1 MKKSAKNEFLRKL
14 PQVDEVLRIFFENGH
29 TTNTSRTTALRAIQE
44 LIRERREELMSAADP
59 SLFGAAF
66 YEITGADITE
76 KCRALNAPTLMPVL
90 NASGIIV
97 HTNLGRAPLS
107 REALREV
114 QSVACCYSNLEFNL
128 AAGQRGSRAEHIEEL
143 LVQLTGAEAAFAVN
157 NNAAAVLLSL
167 AALARGADVLVS
179 RGELVE
185 IGGSFRIPDV
195 MEQSG
200 ARLVE
205 VGTTNRTHVS
215 DYRSAI
221 TGETG
226 LLFKAHPSNYR
237 ILGFTADVG
246 LAELVRLGSEHA
258 LPVLFDLGSGCVV
271 DTALTGLTDEITV
284 QQAVK
289 TGADIVTFS
298 GDKLFG
304 GPQAGIIVGKKAFVD
319 RIRRHPLARALRI
332 DKLTLAALSA
342 TLRTYVLEPEN
353 IASIPVLAM
362 LTASQEDLRIRA
374 RAVAESVKQVLP
386 AGAVTA
392 EQDFSQVGGGS
403 CPLEELPTW
412 VVSIDP
418 RPMLPN
424 RCDGLLRAGAPPV
437 VCRISKDRVLFDM
450 RTILPHED
458 DLLSACLQAVFRA
471 KTIS

>member
-1 MKKSAKNEFLRKL
+1 MEKSAKNEFLRKL
-14 PQVDEVLRIFFENGH
+14 PQVDEVLRIFSETGLPPH
-29 TTNTSRTTALRAIQE
+29 TSRTTVLRAAQD
-44 LIRERREELMSAADP
+44 LIRERRSQLLSADDP
-59 SLFGAAF
+59 SLFDTAF
-66 YEITGADITE
+66 YEITRTDIAA
-76 KCRALNAPTLMPVL
+76 KCRALTAPSLIHVL

-97 HTNLGRAPLS
+97 HTNLGRSPLS
-107 REALREV
+107 REAQQEV

-128 AAGQRGSRAEHIEEL
+128 AAGRRGSRSEHIEEL
-143 LVQLTGAEAAFAVN
+143 LVKLTGAEAGFAVN
-157 NNAAAVLLSL
+157 NNAAAVLLCL

-185 IGGSFRIPDV
+185 IGGSFRIPDI

-205 VGTTNRTHVS
+205 VGATNRTHAA
-215 DYRSAI
+215 DYRTAI
-221 TGETG
+221 TSATG

-246 LAELVRLGSEHA
+246 LEELVALGHEHG

-271 DTALTGLTDEITV
+271 DAALLGLSGEMTV

-289 TGADIVTFS
+289 TGADIITFS

-304 GPQAGIIVGKKAFVD
+304 GPQAGIIVGKKDCVEL
-319 RIRRHPLARALRI
+319 IRNHPLARALRI

-342 TLRTYVLEPEN
+342 TLRTYVLDPEN
-353 IASIPVLAM
+353 IASIPVMAM
-362 LTASQEDLRIRA
+362 LTACPEDLKK
-374 RAVAESVKQVLP
+374 RAVGVAEAIQPVLP
-386 AGAVTA
+386 AGAVTV

-418 RPMLPN
+418 RPLLPN
-424 RCDGLLRAGAPPV
+424 RCDELLRAGAPPV
-437 VCRISKDRVLFDM
+437 VCRISKDRVIFDM
-450 RTILPHED
+450 RTLLPEED
-458 DLLSACLQAVFRA
+458 VMLTVCIRAVFR
-471 KTIS
+471 

>member
-14 PQVDEVLRIFFENGH
+14 PQVDEVLRIFSDSGLFTH
-29 TTNTSRTTALRAIQE
+29 ISRTTVLRAVQD
-44 LIRERREELMSAADP
+44 LIREGREQLMSAFDP
-59 SLFGAAF
+59 SLLDESF
-66 YEITGADITE
+66 YEITSADITA
-76 KCRALNAPTLMPVL
+76 KCRALNMPSLQHVL

-97 HTNLGRAPLS
+97 HTNLGRSPLS
-107 REALREV
+107 RQAQQEV

-128 AAGQRGSRAEHIEEL
+128 ASGQRGSRAEHIEEL
-143 LVQLTGAEAAFAVN
+143 LIQLTGAEAGFAVN
-157 NNAAAVLLSL
+157 NNAAAVLLCL
-167 AALARGADVLVS
+167 AALARGTDVLVS

-205 VGTTNRTHVS
+205 VGTTNRTHAA

-221 TGETG
+221 TGATG

-237 ILGFTADVG
+237 ILGFTSDVG
-246 LAELVRLGSEHA
+246 LAELVRLGSEQA

-271 DTALTGLTDEITV
+271 DAALLGLSGEIMV

-289 TGADIVTFS
+289 TGADIITFS

-304 GPQAGIIVGKKAFVD
+304 GPQAGIIVGKKACVD
-319 RIRRHPLARALRI
+319 RIRTHPLARALRI

-353 IASIPVLAM
+353 IASIPVMAM

-374 RAVAESVKQVLP
+374 LAVAEAVKPHLP
-386 AGAVTA
+386 AGAVTV

-403 CPLEELPTW
+403 CPLEDLPTW
-412 VVSIDP
+412 VVCIDP
-418 RPMLPN
+418 RPKVPN
-424 RCDGLLRAGAPPV
+424 RCDALLRAGAPPV

-458 DLLSACLQAVFRA
+458 GLLSACLRA
-471 KTIS
+471 AFSA